1 MTEGTLRTEKF
12 SKSKFRFYKFSKF
25 PPIFPHFEYFAKSP
39 KFSQRKSAN
48 PDFQKFREKVM
59 SFNPRF
65 KLPNKKGGF
74 FKMKKIIT
82 AAAVAALA
90 ASFAAAEVTVK
101 MNARVQANAFSTQ
114 KDAAGNKA
122 TTYMDLAGYGD
133 AKDDGLILD
142 AKTDNAGAH
151 LELAVNGGSAKATNA
166 NSISVDSKYSAWVK
180 WGNLKI
186 TGGKFD
192 SRYSDRVN
200 NTATESGLTDGST
213 AKFGISSKL
222 AGIKLS
228 SVRKAKN
235 PGKLKTTT
243 IDWEDEE
250 ETVDY
255 ATYGSGYGVDF
266 NNITASGGTRLLS
279 MVADYTLAGVLPGK
293 LNFAAGLTA
302 QAYDSDETDTDD
314 LKYTYAGSSYR
325 ITYAQ
330 DKLLNAEVLFRN
342 PERDVIGFGTYVKPA
357 IAEKLTVVGGFT
369 FLKNNNSDTVK
380 TTFTNGNDA
389 GTLQYRD
396 GTYSLSEATTA
407 KETTTYTFNKYT
419 AFAVDGR
426 FAYQFAD
433 PLLATLQVKYSQLKY
448 DILDDP
454 IKSLEFV
461 SEVSYKVN
469 DILTVALDGGLYL
482 EGLSNEDVFGEKNLG
497 NNTFAVSPR
506 VKITASPNCAI
517 TAGLEYTKSFNT
529 DDKIVVNSKAVSPAS
544 KYATDYSIKVPVV
557 LRVKF

>member
-1 MTEGTLRTEKF
+1 
-12 SKSKFRFYKFSKF
+12 
-25 PPIFPHFEYFAKSP
+25 
-39 KFSQRKSAN
+39 
-48 PDFQKFREKVM
+48 
-59 SFNPRF
+59 
-65 KLPNKKGGF
+65 
-74 FKMKKIIT
+74 MKKIIT

-90 ASFAAAEVTVK
+90 ASFAAADVTVK

-151 LELAVNGGSAKATNA
+151 LELAVNGGSAKAVDA

-192 SRYSDRVN
+192 SRFSDRVN
-200 NTATESGLTDGST
+200 NSATESGLADGST

-222 AGIKLS
+222 AGVNVKSEKERDGDKGVVEVDEIATLAWK
-228 SVRKAKN
+228 KAK
-235 PGKLKTTT
+235 T
-243 IDWEDEE
+243 
-250 ETVDY
+250 TVDY

-266 NNITASGGTRLLS
+266 NNITAIGGKRLLS

-302 QAYDSDETDTDD
+302 QAYDSDTTETDD

-330 DKLLNAEVLFRN
+330 DKLLDAEVLFRN
-342 PERDVIGFGTYVKPA
+342 PERDVIGFGAYVKPA
-357 IAEKLTVVGGFT
+357 IAEKLKVVGGFT
-369 FLKNNNSDTVK
+369 FLKNNNSDTET
-380 TTFTNGNDA
+380 TTFTNGTDESV
-389 GTLQYRD
+389 QYKD
-396 GTYSLSEATTA
+396 GEYSKKAATAA
-407 KETTTYTFNKYT
+407 KETTTYSLNKYT

-426 FAYQFAD
+426 LAYQFAD

-448 DILDDP
+448 DAFDDP

-469 DILTVALDGGLYL
+469 DLLTVALDGGLYL
-482 EGLSNEDVFGEKNLG
+482 EGLSNEDIFGEKNMG
-497 NNTFAVSPR
+497 NNSFAVSPR

-517 TAGLEYTKSFNT
+517 TAALEYTKSFNT
-529 DDKIVVNSKAVSPAS
+529 DDKIVVNSAAVSPAS

-557 LRVKF
+557 LRVKL